1 EVNIKILLDQV
12 VRDGEL
18 TGKQREGLLYE
29 MTDEV
34 GRLVLRDNYA
44 QNVVLAAS
52 RAQAPAMLHVHARY
66 MRKLERDG
74 RLSRHLEFLPDDKAL
89 AERRQSGLGLTGPE
103 FSVLLAY
110 AKLALDAEIVA
121 SDLPDDPYL
130 ESWLV
135 DY

>member
-1 EVNIKILLDQV
+1 
-12 VRDGEL
+12 
-18 TGKQREGLLYE
+18 
-29 MTDEV
+29 MTEEV
-34 GRLVLRDNYA
+34 GQLVLRDNYA

-52 RAQAPAMLHVHARY
+52 RAQAPSMLHVHARY

-74 RLSRHLEFLPDDKAL
+74 RLKRDLEFLPDDKAL
-89 AERRQSGLGLTGPE
+89 AERRQSGHGLTGPE

-135 DY
+135 DYFPTRCASGSAPTWTGTRCAARSSPPPW